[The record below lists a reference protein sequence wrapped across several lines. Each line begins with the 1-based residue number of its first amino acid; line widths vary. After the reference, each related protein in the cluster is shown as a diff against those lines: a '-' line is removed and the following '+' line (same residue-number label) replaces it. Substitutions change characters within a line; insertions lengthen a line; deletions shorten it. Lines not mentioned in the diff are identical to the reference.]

1 MVTSLA
7 LATSICMLGVCM
19 FVNEAPSMAG
29 LSAMLE
35 LPAMYAKYTTEAIV
49 LGSRERGEADKT
61 IILLTKD
68 FGLLF
73 ARAIG
78 ARKESSLMR
87 YALATSSMARVS
99 LVRGKREWRVA
110 GAVPTASRL
119 PEMPLHVFARMA
131 RLVSRLVHG
140 EEENMHLFETV
151 RAAHEALKVAE
162 KHALPSIELLAVAR
176 VLHAL
181 GYIAPEAIGSA
192 LFAHSA
198 YTPEM
203 AAETEK
209 ARIALLGAVNAAIAA
224 SQL

>member
-1 MVTSLA
+1 MEAVTRAFWYSF
-7 LATSICMLGVCM
+7 G
-19 FVNEAPSMAG
+19 
-29 LSAMLE
+29 
-35 LPAMYAKYTTEAIV
+35 MYQKYTTEAIV
-49 LGSRERGEADKT
+49 LSARERGEADKT

-87 YALATSSMARVS
+87 YALVTGSTARIS
-99 LVRGKREWRVA
+99 LVRGKREWRIA
-110 GAVPTASRL
+110 GAVSVSCGLNGAS
-119 PEMPLHVFARMA
+119 LHVFARMA

-140 EEENMHLFETV
+140 EEENEQLFETV
-151 RAAHEALKVAE
+151 RTAHEALMVADV
-162 KHALPSIELLAVAR
+162 KALPSIELLAVAR
-176 VLHAL
+176 VLHSL
-181 GYIAPEAIGSA
+181 GYIAPEAVGSA
-192 LFAHSA
+192 LFVQTA

>member
-1 MVTSLA
+1 
-7 LATSICMLGVCM
+7 
-19 FVNEAPSMAG
+19 
-29 LSAMLE
+29 
-35 LPAMYAKYTTEAIV
+35 MYQKYTTDAIV
-49 LGSRERGEADKT
+49 LGTRERGEADKT

-87 YALATSSMARVS
+87 YALVTGSASRIS

-110 GAVPTASRL
+110 GASSVSSGLPPAS
-119 PEMPLHVFARMA
+119 LHVFARMS
-131 RLVSRLVHG
+131 RLISRLVHG
-140 EEENMHLFETV
+140 EEESEHLFETV
-151 RAAHEALKVAE
+151 RAAHEALLCAE
-162 KHALPSIELLAVAR
+162 AKALPSIELLAVAR
-176 VLHAL
+176 VLHSL
-181 GYIAPEAIGSA
+181 GYIAPEAVGSA
-192 LFAHSA
+192 LFVQTA